1 MKKDTFEPGYIYHI
15 YNRGNNK
22 ENLFKEDKN
31 YHYFISLMEKHLLPG
46 CDIYAYCLMKNHFHL
61 LVRIK
66 DEKDLSDKLKVK
78 PYLMFSNLFN
88 AYTKAINKMYNRT
101 GSLFQKHPP
110 RKRVQDED
118 YLKNLIAYIH
128 LNPQS
133 HGFVFDFKKYSFSS
147 YGDYLNNKPSLIAM
161 DYIIGL
167 FGDRQEFITF
177 HNLKGKE
184 IGGVEEYEL

>member
-1 MKKDTFEPGYIYHI
+1 MKKDSFESGHIYHI

-31 YHYFISLMEKHLLPG
+31 YSYFISLMERHLLPG

-61 LVRIK
+61 LIRIK
-66 DEKDLSDKLKVK
+66 DDQDLPDRFKVK

-110 RKRVQDED
+110 RKRIQDEE
-118 YLKNLIAYIH
+118 YLKSLIVYIH
-128 LNPQS
+128 LNPQ
-133 HGFVFDFKKYSFSS
+133 HHVFVSDFEEYSFSS
-147 YGDYLNNKPSLIAM
+147 FKDYLNRKSH
-161 DYIIGL
+161 IISTEFVVKL
-167 FGDRQEFITF
+167 FGDLENFKKY
-177 HNLKGKE
+177 HKLKTKE
-184 IGGVEEYEL
+184 SIN